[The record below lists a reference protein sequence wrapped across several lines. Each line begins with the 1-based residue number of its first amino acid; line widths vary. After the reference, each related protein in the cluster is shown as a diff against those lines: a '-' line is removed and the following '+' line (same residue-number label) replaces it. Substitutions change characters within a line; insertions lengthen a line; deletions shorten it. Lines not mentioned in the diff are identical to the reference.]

1 MAIISGVNIPDKKR
15 IEIALRSIHGIGPTR
30 SVQISEQAGIRGN
43 PRVENLSQD
52 ELTRL
57 RDVIERNYIVE
68 GDLRREVQGNIRRL
82 IDIGAYRG
90 LRHRRGLP
98 SRGQQTQTNSRTRR
112 AGSRRA
118 IAGRGRTV
126 KK

>member
-1 MAIISGVNIPDKKR
+1 MAIISGVNIPDGKR
-15 IEIALRSIHGIGPTR
+15 LEVALRSIHGIGPT
-30 SVQISEQAGIRGN
+30 SSAEISKQAGINGN
-43 PRVENLSQD
+43 PRVQDLNQD
-52 ELTRL
+52 ELSRL
-57 RDVIERNYIVE
+57 REVVDKNYKVE
-68 GDLRREVQGNIRRL
+68 GDLKREVQGNIRRL
-82 IDIGAYRG
+82 IDIGSYRG

>member
-1 MAIISGVNIPDKKR
+1 MAIISGVNIPDGKR
-15 IEIALRSIHGIGPTR
+15 LEIALRSIHGIGPTR
-30 SVQISEQAGIRGN
+30 SVEISQQAGINGN
-43 PRVENLSQD
+43 PRIQDLTQD
-52 ELTRL
+52 EISRI
-57 RDVIERNYIVE
+57 REVIDKNYRVE
-68 GDLRREVQGNIRRL
+68 GDLKRDVQGNIRRL
-82 IDIGAYRG
+82 IDIGSYRG

>member
-1 MAIISGVNIPDKKR
+1 MAIISGVNIPDGKR
-15 IEIALRSIHGIGPTR
+15 LEVALRRIHGIGPT
-30 SVQISEQAGIRGN
+30 SSTEISKQAGINGN
-43 PRVENLSQD
+43 PRVQDLNQD
-52 ELTRL
+52 ELSRL
-57 RDVIERNYIVE
+57 REVVDKNYKVE
-68 GDLRREVQGNIRRL
+68 GDLKREVQGNIRRL
-82 IDIGAYRG
+82 IDIGSYRG

>member
-1 MAIISGVNIPDKKR
+1 MAIISGVNIPDGKR
-15 IEIALRSIHGIGPTR
+15 LEVALRSIHGIGPT
-30 SVQISEQAGIRGN
+30 SSIQISKQANINGN
-43 PRVENLSQD
+43 PRVQELDQD
-52 ELTRL
+52 ELSRL
-57 RDVIERNYIVE
+57 REVIDKNYKVE
-68 GDLRREVQGNIRRL
+68 GDLKREVQGNIRRL
-82 IDIGAYRG
+82 IDIGSYRG

-118 IAGRGRTV
+118 ISGRGRTV